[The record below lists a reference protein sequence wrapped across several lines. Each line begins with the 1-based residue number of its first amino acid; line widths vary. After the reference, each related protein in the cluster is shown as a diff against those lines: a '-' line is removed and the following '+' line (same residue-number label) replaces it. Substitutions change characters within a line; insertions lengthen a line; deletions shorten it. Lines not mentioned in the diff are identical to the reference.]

1 MERKEHSMSNS
12 QENRVLGRAGARLLS
27 EEELQQISGGFHTSL
42 CSNDPTTG
50 AIDGDC
56 LIPPA

>member
-1 MERKEHSMSNS
+1 MSNL

-27 EEELQQISGGFHTSL
+27 EQELQQISGGFHTSL